1 MSHLDE
7 GTIHAL
13 LDGEVA
19 AAEAAG
25 LRHHLARCP
34 ECQARL
40 NEARGFRDEAFGL
53 IQSLDEADRSEPVMM
68 VAETGGRY
76 ERAALA
82 APIDGTGPGVPRSG
96 RTDVR
101 PIRSA
106 LPGWVRPVAWAAT
119 LVLAVGLGYSLNLSP
134 EDSAVESVEREAADS
149 PPSAD
154 NAPQMTVPK
163 ESTPTA
169 GTVGAQRAAAPGAR
183 DGASSAR
190 QNAEPVS
197 PPRPAASPAAEAE
210 ADRRVPSDQPPQP
223 VQPAAKKASA
233 DSISPT
239 TKDNSLSLE
248 FRRRDSTRP
257 APARLEEV
265 TTAAPAPGAAR
276 RLAAALDRVEL
287 GISADSAIRMLGG
300 SIRLIDGLTPERY
313 GAVDLLVRV
322 WYRTPWGPL
331 LLEQWRDDDRIR
343 HRLVAPIGAPV
354 DSTGAWTERIR

>member
-53 IQSLDEADRSEPVMM
+53 IQSLDDADRSEPVLM

-76 ERAALA
+76 EHAALA
-82 APIDGTGPGVPRSG
+82 ASIDGAGPGVPRPAG
-96 RTDVR
+96 TDVR

-119 LVLAVGLGYSLNLSP
+119 LVLAVGLGYSLNLNLA
-134 EDSAVESVEREAADS
+134 DSAGESVAREAAER
-149 PPSAD
+149 PPAPPI
-154 NAPQMTVPK
+154 APQAAEPK
-163 ESTPTA
+163 ESIPA
-169 GTVGAQRAAAPGAR
+169 AESVGALRPGTR

-197 PPRPAASPAAEAE
+197 PPRAAPPAAASVE
-210 ADRRVPSDQPPQP
+210 ADQRPSGDQSPRP
-223 VQPAAKKASA
+223 VQPVAKKATA
-233 DSISPT
+233 DSTAPA

-265 TTAAPAPGAAR
+265 TPAAPAPGAAR
-276 RLAAALDRVEL
+276 RLAAALDRVEI

-313 GAVDLLVRV
+313 GAVDSLVRV

-331 LLEQWRDDDRIR
+331 LLEQWRDDDRLR
-343 HRLVAPIGAPV
+343 HRLVAPVGAPV